1 MTDTPFEPTPA
12 QVAVQHYAVFG
23 QPIAHS
29 RSPLIHRRFAS
40 AQHVAMDYVAIEAGV
55 DGFAAALADFEA
67 RGGRGANCT
76 LPLKFAAYARAR
88 ELGAHAR
95 ASGTVNTLT
104 HLPGGGWRGDN
115 TDGIGL
121 VADIAER
128 HRLDLR
134 GRRTLVLGAGGAVQ
148 GVIPALLDAGV
159 GEISIVNRNPQ
170 RADALVDRIG
180 EPARCR
186 SEYWADL
193 ATLGSFDLIL
203 NGTSAGHTGV
213 ALELPFS
220 IADRSTLVYD
230 MNYGKAS
237 IDFLAW
243 GRATGSNHVHD
254 GLGML
259 VEQAAESF
267 RIWHGVRPDT
277 TEVYDELRRLA

>member
-1 MTDTPFEPTPA
+1 MLESSLEPSTA

-29 RSPLIHRRFAS
+29 RSPWIHRRFAA
-40 AQHVAMDYVAIEAGV
+40 AQHVALDCVAIEAGV
-55 DGFAAALADFEA
+55 ETFAAALADFEA

-76 LPLKFAAYARAR
+76 LPLKFAAYARSR
-88 ELGAHAR
+88 ELGPHAR

-104 HLPGGGWRGDN
+104 RLPDGGWRGDN
-115 TDGIGL
+115 TDGLGL

-134 GRRTLVLGAGGAVQ
+134 GRRTLLLGAGGAVQ
-148 GVIPALLDAGV
+148 GVLPALLDAGV
-159 GEISIVNRNPQ
+159 GQISIVNRTPE

-193 ATLGSFDLIL
+193 DTLGSFDLIV
-203 NGTSAGHTGV
+203 NGTAAGHTGR

-220 IADRSTLVYD
+220 IADAGTLIYD
-230 MNYGKAS
+230 MNYGKSA

-243 GRATGSNHVHD
+243 GRATGSQHVHD

-277 TEVYDELRRLA
+277 AEVYAELRGIV